1 MCMICTNYYRFLTP
15 ALPSNVEI
23 CQLKS
28 KSKDI
33 SPGISKVKE
42 DLYQSIGSCKQPEQ
56 NHDKKAKITMHVE
69 EREVCKYEASSITIV
84 GDSEKSQQRGRKR

>member
-1 MCMICTNYYRFLTP
+1 MISTHYFRFLTP
-15 ALPSNVEI
+15 ALPSNVAI

-42 DLYQSIGSCKQPEQ
+42 DLYQTIGSCKQPEQ
-56 NHDKKAKITMHVE
+56 NHEKKAKITMHVE
-69 EREVCKYEASSITIV
+69 EKKVCKYEASSITTIV
-84 GDSEKSQQRGRKR
+84 GDSEKSQERGRKR